1 MRVLLVE
8 DDEMIGEAVAD
19 GLKGEGYAVDWVKDG
34 NSAIIALDTTPFSLV
49 ILDLGLPGKDGL
61 AVLKEIRFRKNHT
74 PVLVTTARDTV
85 NDRIEG
91 CLLYTSPAGIDENQR
106 QEDQGNDQHGEKRE
120 LRACAVPNRQRGDRV
135 RRGRHQEREHRN
147 ERCEDSSDFS

>member
-1 MRVLLVE
+1 MRILLVE

-61 AVLKEIRFRKNHT
+61 LSLIHILIAFRWTVLRKSSETLLQQEEKDSKPEKLQPRKN
-74 PVLVTTARDTV
+74 
-85 NDRIEG
+85 
-91 CLLYTSPAGIDENQR
+91 S
-106 QEDQGNDQHGEKRE
+106 
-120 LRACAVPNRQRGDRV
+120 
-135 RRGRHQEREHRN
+135 
-147 ERCEDSSDFS
+147 